1 MTGMSDRVSPV
12 KTRKDREFGGPVGNM
27 AIMTALPALVYY
39 LYFCVRFNHGDII
52 PHGAIDYA
60 PFAGF
65 IDSIIPTRQAA
76 LIFGSWI
83 LFQAL
88 LQAFLPGKAVRGAR
102 LKDGSRLVYKM
113 NGPASFVITLVLL
126 AVLAGTGLIGMDII
140 YNNFGALV
148 SVVIIF
154 VVVFSFFLY
163 GYGSI
168 SGQADDP
175 SGSRIHDFFMGVAL
189 NPRIPPVTGFD
200 LKFFCEA
207 RPGLIGWL
215 AVSASFMGV
224 QYMKHGYVTA
234 AMVLVVAFQFLYI
247 ADYFWHEEAI
257 LTTTDIVNDRFGFML
272 AFGDLA
278 WVPLTYS
285 LQAFYLIEHTHD
297 LPVWGI
303 ILMVILNMTGYY
315 LFRAVNI
322 QKHRF
327 RTDPEYRIRGKKPEY
342 IQTAQGNRLLV
353 SGFWGWSRHFNYVG
367 DIMMA
372 LAWCLPCLF
381 ESPLPYFYVIYF
393 TILLVHRERRDDKKC
408 SEKYGKD
415 WEEYRKRV
423 RWRILPGV
431 Y

>member
-1 MTGMSDRVSPV
+1 MIG
-12 KTRKDREFGGPVGNM
+12 
-27 AIMTALPALVYY
+27 LPAAIYY
-39 LYFCVRFNHGDII
+39 LYFCVRFNHGLLIPGADINF
-52 PHGAIDYA
+52 A

-65 IDSIIPTRQAA
+65 PDSIAPTWQAA
-76 LIFGSWI
+76 LIFFSW
-83 LFQAL
+83 LVFHGF
-88 LQAFLPGKAVRGAR
+88 LQAFLPGKVVQGVK
-102 LKDGSRLVYKM
+102 LEDGSRLMYKM
-113 NGPASFVITLVLL
+113 NGPASFIITIVLL
-126 AVLAGTGLIGMDII
+126 AALVVAGVVPADII
-140 YNNFGALV
+140 YNSFGALI
-148 SVVIIF
+148 SVIVIF
-154 VVVFSFFLY
+154 VFFFGIFLY
-163 GYGSI
+163 GYGKI
-168 SGQADDP
+168 SGQAGRP
-175 SGSRIHDFFMGVAL
+175 SGSRIHDFFMGVSL

-224 QYMKHGYVTA
+224 QYMKSGRVTA
-234 AMVLVVAFQFLYI
+234 AMVLVVAFQFLYV
-247 ADYFWHEEAI
+247 ADYFWHEPAI

-297 LPVWGI
+297 LPLWGI
-303 ILMVILNMTGYY
+303 VLIVLLDGAGYC

-327 RTDPEYRIRGKKPEY
+327 RTEPGYRIGGREPEY

-393 TILLVHRERRDDKKC
+393 TILLVHRQRRDDRKC
-408 SEKYGKD
+408 SEKYGDD
-415 WEEYRKRV
+415 WTKYRERV
-423 RWRILPGV
+423 PWRIVPWV

>member
-1 MTGMSDRVSPV
+1 MKEK
-12 KTRKDREFGGPVGNM
+12 KTYEFGGPAGNIL
-27 AIMTALPALVYY
+27 IMLGLPAIVYY
-39 LYFCVRFNHGDII
+39 LYFCVRFNHGNII
-52 PHGAIDYA
+52 PGAAVDYSPFSGFWESIA
-60 PFAGF
+60 P
-65 IDSIIPTRQAA
+65 TWQAV
-76 LIFGSWI
+76 LMYGSW
-83 LFQAL
+83 LLLQVL
-88 LQAFLPGKAVRGAR
+88 LQAFLPGKTVHGVRLGDGTR
-102 LKDGSRLVYKM
+102 LAYKM
-113 NGPASFVITLVLL
+113 NGPASFIISLVLL
-126 AVLAGTGLIGMDII
+126 GLLAGTGLVGMDII
-140 YNNFGALV
+140 YNSFGALV

-154 VVVFSFFLY
+154 VIAFSVFLY
-163 GYGSI
+163 VYGKI
-168 SGQADDP
+168 SGQAGTP

-224 QYMKHGYVTA
+224 QYMKNGYVTA

-247 ADYFWHEEAI
+247 ADYFWNEPAI

-285 LQAFYLIEHTHD
+285 LQAFYLISHTHE
-297 LPVWGI
+297 LPAWGI
-303 ILMVILNMTGYY
+303 VLMVLLNAGGYY

-327 RTDPEYRIRGKKPEY
+327 RTNPDYLIWGRKPEF

-393 TILLVHRERRDDKKC
+393 TILLVHRQRRDDKKC
-408 SEKYGKD
+408 AEKYGKD
-415 WEEYRKRV
+415 WAKYRERV
-423 RWRILPGV
+423 RWRILPGI